1 MGNNSGKDSLT
12 FDSSTKSKKGPQ
24 NLKEVLGYGT
34 LASPATQ
41 SSKDKPKASAKK
53 VPVPAAKPTRNISV
67 PADKPTPKATS
78 LPSGPSKR
86 YVNASFDDETI
97 TSGPSRRYTNSS
109 PSNEASS
116 GPTSRYTNKATP
128 SVKPTVLNE
137 VWTPSD
143 NGDPFKAKVDAA
155 RSSKEA
161 NINKLASDVGKAF
174 GNQKPAP
181 ASKGLVDQYGLGK
194 KIK

>member
-1 MGNNSGKDSLT
+1 
-12 FDSSTKSKKGPQ
+12 
-24 NLKEVLGYGT
+24 
-34 LASPATQ
+34 
-41 SSKDKPKASAKK
+41 
-53 VPVPAAKPTRNISV
+53 
-67 PADKPTPKATS
+67 
-78 LPSGPSKR
+78 
-86 YVNASFDDETI
+86 
-97 TSGPSRRYTNSS
+97 
-109 PSNEASS
+109 
-116 GPTSRYTNKATP
+116 
-128 SVKPTVLNE
+128 VKPTVLNE